1 MNGKT
6 IKQIADELNVSK
18 PTVTK
23 AIELCGLSDSLTRVG
38 NRYELTEEQAQLV
51 KSQISQIGESPKT
64 EKTPITQNP
73 KSPIS
78 QSDMEIS
85 QNETQNSIISL
96 LQGQLEL
103 LQQQLTAKDAQL
115 TVKDEQ
121 LAAKDKQI
129 GDLTAALLSSQ
140 EQHKALTDALTAAQ
154 APHAGTIQERL
165 TAQADSSEGQ
175 SEVMTSP
182 TVSDF
187 DEGEKEREP
196 LQEKRGFFARIF
208 GKHKK
213 G

>member
-23 AIELCGLSDSLTRVG
+23 AIELCCLSDSLTRVG

-51 KSQISQIGESPKT
+51 KSQISQVGESSKAKKT
-64 EKTPITQNP
+64 SITQSSE
-73 KSPIS
+73 SPTS
-78 QSDMEIS
+78 QYDMEIS
-85 QNETQNSIISL
+85 QKETQNSIISL

-103 LQQQLTAKDAQL
+103 LQQQLTMKDAQL

-154 APHAGTIQERL
+154 ALHAGTIQERL
-165 TAQADSSEGQ
+165 TAQADPPEGQ
-175 SEVMTSP
+175 SEVMTAE
-182 TVSDF
+182 TVSDL
-187 DEGEKEREP
+187 DEGELARRTQ
-196 LQEKRGFFARIF
+196 QEKQGFLTRIF
-208 GKHKK
+208 GKRKK